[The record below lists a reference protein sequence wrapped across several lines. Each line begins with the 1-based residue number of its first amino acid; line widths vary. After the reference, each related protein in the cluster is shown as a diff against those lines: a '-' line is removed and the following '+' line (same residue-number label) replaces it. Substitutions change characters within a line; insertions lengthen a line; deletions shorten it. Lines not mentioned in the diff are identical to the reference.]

1 MELNSYFTDFL
12 SKIRPTEAQTKEL
25 QEAHTR
31 LRKRLLADEY
41 LGPMIVSVFLQ
52 GSYRRATSIR
62 PQGDDKLDVDLVAV
76 TRFRRQDY
84 PVADDVMNEFTSFLN
99 KHYKGKW
106 KKKGRSIG
114 IEMSDVKLDLV
125 IASAPSEEEAWSSNF
140 IQGYFTP
147 DDWPMDSDPLP
158 DHLAD
163 FFKEDNK
170 EEPKWKLEPLYIPDR
185 DTHQWQRTHPLEQ
198 YRWTTNKNRRTNGH
212 YVNIVR
218 LVKWWWRT
226 AHPELEYPKSYP
238 LEHLVGDCCPDDVGT
253 LARGFTLVLEEMVSR
268 YSAYA
273 ASGMVPFVPDRGVP
287 EHNVLKRLSPSDFSK
302 FVDRVQQ
309 ASADARKALDS
320 DDPSDSAMLWQSL
333 FGKRF
338 PSPPSGSAAATAGA
352 AAAGTGVYT
361 PRQERTRVGGGR
373 FA

>member
-31 LRKRLLADEY
+31 LRERLLAGEY

-52 GSYRRATSIR
+52 GSYRRSTSIR

-84 PVADDVMNEFTSFLN
+84 PVADDVMNEFTSLLN

-106 KKKGRSIG
+106 KRKGRSIG
-114 IEMSDVKLDLV
+114 IEMSNVKLDLV
-125 IASAPSEEEAWSSNF
+125 IAAAPSEEKSWSSDF
-140 IQGYFTP
+140 IQGNFTP
-147 DDWPMDSDPLP
+147 DDWPTDSDPLP
-158 DHLAD
+158 EYLAD
-163 FFKEDNK
+163 FFKDDNG
-170 EEPKWKLEPLYIPDR
+170 EPKWKQEPLYIPDR

-218 LVKWWWRT
+218 LVKRWWRT
-226 AHPELEYPKSYP
+226 EHPELEYPKSYP
-238 LEHLVGDCCPDDVGT
+238 LEHLVGDICPDGVGS
-253 LARGFTLVLEEMVSR
+253 LAEGFTLVLENMVST
-268 YSAYA
+268 YSEYA
-273 ASGMVPFVPDRGVP
+273 APGLVPFVPDRGVP
-287 EHNVLKRLSPSDFSK
+287 EHNVLKRLSASDFSK
-302 FVDRVQQ
+302 FIDRVRQ
-309 ASADARKALDS
+309 ASVVARKALGS
-320 DDPSDSAMLWQSL
+320 DDPSDSATLWQSL
-333 FGKRF
+333 FGKKF
-338 PSPPSGSAAATAGA
+338 PSPPSGSSTAAAGT
-352 AAAGTGVYT
+352 AAAGTGGFT

>member
-1 MELNSYFTDFL
+1 MELNSYFTDCL
-12 SKIRPTEAQTKEL
+12 SKIRPTEAQTREL
-25 QEAHTR
+25 KEAHTR
-31 LRKRLLADEY
+31 LRERLLADEY

-125 IASAPSEEEAWSSNF
+125 IASAPSEEEAWSSDF

-147 DDWPMDSDPLP
+147 DDWPTDSNSLP
-158 DHLAD
+158 HHLSE
-163 FFKEDNK
+163 FFKSDNK
-170 EEPKWKLEPLYIPDR
+170 DQPVWKHEPLYIPDR

-212 YVNIVR
+212 YVNVVR

-238 LEHLVGDCCPDDVGT
+238 LEHLVGDCCPDGVET
-253 LARGFTLVLEEMVSR
+253 LAQGLTLVLEEMVSK

-273 ASGMVPFVPDRGVP
+273 ALGVVPFVPDRGVP
-287 EHNVLKRLSPSDFSK
+287 EHSVLKRLSPSDFSK
-302 FVDRVQQ
+302 FVDRVRQ
-309 ASADARKALDS
+309 ASVVARKALDS
-320 DDPSDSAMLWQSL
+320 DDLSDSATLWQSL

-338 PSPPSGSAAATAGA
+338 PSPSNGSTAAAAGA
-352 AAAGTGVYT
+352 AATETGGFT
-361 PRQERTRVGGGR
+361 PRQAQTRVGGGR

>member
-1 MELNSYFTDFL
+1 MELNSYFTDLL

-25 QEAHTR
+25 QAAHTR
-31 LRKRLLADEY
+31 LRERLLADEY

-52 GSYRRATSIR
+52 GSYRRSTSIR
-62 PQGDDKLDVDLVAV
+62 PVGDDKLDVDLVAV

-84 PVADDVMNEFTSFLN
+84 PVAYDVMNEFTSFLN

-106 KKKGRSIG
+106 KRKGRSIG
-114 IEMSDVKLDLV
+114 IEMSKVKLDLV
-125 IASAPSEEEAWSSNF
+125 IAAAPSEEEAVSSEF
-140 IQGYFTP
+140 IQGHFTP
-147 DDWPMDSDPLP
+147 DDWPTGPDPLP
-158 DHLAD
+158 EYLAD
-163 FFKEDNK
+163 FFKDDDG
-170 EEPKWKLEPLYIPDR
+170 EPKWKHEPLYIPDR

-238 LEHLVGDCCPDDVGT
+238 LEHLVGDNCPDGVGS
-253 LARGFTLVLEEMVSR
+253 LAEGFTSVLENMVAR

-273 ASGMVPFVPDRGVP
+273 ASGAVPFVPDRGVP
-287 EHNVLKRLSPSDFSK
+287 EHDVLKRLSVGDFSR
-302 FVDRVQQ
+302 FVDQVRQ
-309 ASADARKALDS
+309 ASAVARKALDD
-320 DDPSDSAMLWQSL
+320 DDPSESAKLWRSL
-333 FGKRF
+333 FGEKF
-338 PSPPSGSAAATAGA
+338 PAAPSRSSTAAAGT
-352 AAAGTGVYT
+352 AAAGTGGFT
-361 PRQERTRVGGGR
+361 PRRKPTRVGGGR